1 MEPDLSAFKFGLI
14 ACSESVEDVANGC
27 ASILHFCGYETEP
40 TQRRFMQLELELKWR
55 PCLRPG
61 GPDRAK
67 TFSFMHA
74 TPEICEL
81 YLSKI
86 SSEAEQQRR
95 MRSIKLFQI
104 SEDDLE
110 TCENAIREIDKLV
123 PATQLER
130 EHFEMLKA
138 AIKRV
143 RDEYGP
149 HEIIAVI

>member
-1 MEPDLSAFKFGLI
+1 MNPDLSAFKFGLI
-14 ACSESVEDVANGC
+14 ACTQSAEDKAKGLLN
-27 ASILHFCGYETEP
+27 ILHFCGYETKP
-40 TQRRFMQLELELKWR
+40 TRAQIYALELELNGDPACGLVGRIGKDVFI
-55 PCLRPG
+55 L
-61 GPDRAK
+61 
-67 TFSFMHA
+67 HA